1 MANFKIKEGW
11 SFDDVLLIPKRSFVF
26 SRKDIA
32 VETRFS
38 KNIKL
43 RTPIVS
49 ANMDTVTE
57 SKMARAMAE
66 LGGLGII
73 HRFLSIAEQAE
84 EVRRVKRA
92 ENFIIDEPYTI
103 ESQKTIAEARKKMS
117 QLDIS
122 GFLVVD
128 AKNKLIGILTARDL
142 MFDQGKNTLVSDI
155 MTKKVITA
163 APKISIASA
172 KNILR
177 QHKIEKLPLV
187 DKNGKIKGLITLK
200 DLLKREKNPFATK
213 DQKGRLMVGAA
224 LGIKSDMIERAEA
237 LANAGADALVVDVAH
252 GHNMRVAETVKKLK
266 KKFAGLDII
275 AGNIA
280 TYEGARDLINAGA
293 DAIKIGIGPGAACT
307 TRIVTGVGVPQIT
320 AIMDAAKAAQKS
332 ITPIIADGGVKN
344 SGDFAKALAA
354 GADSVM
360 IGSLFAGTDEA
371 PGEYLM
377 EDGVAYKFYRG
388 MASYE
393 AAEDKKNLDNA
404 KDGFHRAPEGK
415 SGRVPYHGYA
425 KVVVADLIAGLR
437 SSMSYLGAKNLK
449 TFRQN
454 AEFIKMT
461 DAGFKESLPRN
472 NK

>member
-1 MANFKIKEGW
+1 MANFKIKEGL
-11 SFDDVLLIPKRSFVF
+11 SFDDVLLIPQKSFVF
-26 SRKDIA
+26 SRKDIDT
-32 VETRFS
+32 ESRFS

-43 RTPIVS
+43 NSPIVS

-57 SKMARAMAE
+57 SHMARAMAE

-73 HRFLSIAEQAE
+73 HRFLSIADQSE

-103 ESQKTIAEARKKMS
+103 EPHKLVSEARKKMS
-117 QLDIS
+117 QLGIS

-128 AKNKLIGILTARDL
+128 SRGTLTGILTSRDL
-142 MFDQGKNTLVSDI
+142 MFDQGKNTLVADI

-163 APKISIASA
+163 TPKISTAEA

-177 QHKIEKLPLV
+177 KNKIEKLPLT

-200 DLLKREKNPFATK
+200 DLLKREQNPQATK
-213 DQKGRLMVGAA
+213 DKKGRLMVGAA
-224 LGIKSDMIERAEA
+224 LGIKQDMMERAGSLAEA
-237 LANAGADALVVDVAH
+237 GVDALVVDVAH
-252 GHNMRVAETVKKLK
+252 GHNMRVVEAVKNLK
-266 KKFAGLDII
+266 KKFAGIEI
-275 AGNIA
+275 VAGNIA
-280 TYEGARDLINAGA
+280 TYDGVRDLVRAGA

-320 AIMDAAKAAQKS
+320 AIIEAAKAARQS
-332 ITPIIADGGVKN
+332 AIPIIADGGVKN

-360 IGSLFAGTDEA
+360 IGSLLAGTDEA

-393 AAEDKKNLDNA
+393 AAEDKKNIDNA
-404 KDGFHRAPEGK
+404 RDGFHRAPEGK
-415 SGRVPYHGYA
+415 SGRVPYRGQA
-425 KVVVADLIAGLR
+425 KVAVADLLAGLR

-454 AEFIKMT
+454 AAFIKMT
-461 DAGFKESLPRN
+461 EAGLKESLPRN